1 MRIVTTS
8 QTPQLVK
15 ALIGFIVFMMALA
28 TNSSQSLAAETKQTT
43 VTASV
48 PDISPP
54 TIPILISPENNSFT
68 TLSTPSFIWKAATSS
83 ATLSHY
89 QLYIDD
95 IIKYDLI
102 PLTSVTNTQYSLV
115 FNAITKTYTL
125 TPLLALVDGTHSW
138 KIVAFD
144 TNNNFSSSAIWT
156 FHLDSLPPLL
166 LVEQIGPV
174 TTNISSNNT
183 SSVPLNPI
191 ELTDNEPQLSG
202 TGEPLANVTVTI
214 QVEGETPYLDNFTVG
229 ANGSWS
235 YKLSTLP
242 RGKIVYIS
250 FTSVDSAGNT
260 SFISRIP
267 IIIVTETIVFP
278 PESEAPSGNPS
289 PNAILTSLPIPKITI
304 PLTYPVETVKT
315 TVRKTISLIPESIR
329 EFGRAIVN
337 LAKAAVV
344 APLVFVAPAAALVA
358 TAAIP
363 VFTIISLLLQLGPR
377 LFYQAIIRF
386 LQTFGLLPLPE
397 PQGMV
402 FDSKTNQPVAFAILS
417 ITQVDTGKD
426 QIPVQE
432 TVITNTDGLYQGL
445 SLPKGF
451 YELKVKHQD
460 YEFPT
465 QLNKPHY
472 LKFTDFYKGEKV
484 LIDSKHPPLFLI
496 PVDFIGDETS
506 TTKKNNKFWKLLL
519 SRYSFNKLRVPL
531 FIFSTGITLFYPTFT
546 NILVV
551 FAYLIVF
558 GKEFIYSKREPDL
571 AGIISD
577 ENRVN
582 IPSVTV
588 RIYQKDSAKLVA
600 ITQTDEKGQFSL
612 YLDPDTYLI
621 NIMKNGYIWDE
632 LAAQS
637 YNEITFTGE
646 SVHRNIILRK
656 L

>member
-1 MRIVTTS
+1 MVLYLLALSMSLS
-8 QTPQLVK
+8 QV
-15 ALIGFIVFMMALA
+15 
-28 TNSSQSLAAETKQTT
+28 LAAESKQTT

-48 PDISPP
+48 PDVSPP

-68 TLSTPSFIWKAATSS
+68 TLSTPSFIWKASTSS

-89 QLYIDD
+89 QLYVDD

-102 PLTSVTNTQYSLV
+102 PLTSITNTQYSLV
-115 FNAITKTYTL
+115 FNATTNTYTL

-144 TNNNFSSSAIWT
+144 ANNNFSSSAIWT

-166 LVEQIGPV
+166 LVEQIGSV
-174 TTNISSNNT
+174 ITSISSSNT
-183 SSVPLNPI
+183 NSIPLQPI
-191 ELTDNEPQLSG
+191 ELTDNEPVLSG
-202 TGEPLANVTVTI
+202 TGEPLAKVTVTI
-214 QVEGETPYLDNFTVG
+214 LVEGETPYLDNFTVG

-235 YKLSTLP
+235 YKMATLP
-242 RGKIVYIS
+242 RGKIVYVS

-260 SFISRIP
+260 STISRIP
-267 IIIVTETIVFP
+267 IIILSETIIFP
-278 PESEAPSGNPS
+278 PESVTASGSPS
-289 PNAILTSLPIPKITI
+289 PNAILTSLPLPRVTV
-304 PLTYPVETVKT
+304 PLTYPIETVKT
-315 TVRKTISLIPESIR
+315 TVRKTLSLIPESIR
-329 EFGRAIVN
+329 EFGKTIIN

-358 TAAIP
+358 TAALP

-377 LFYQAIIRF
+377 LFYQAILRF

-397 PQGMV
+397 PQGLV
-402 FDSKTNQPVAFAILS
+402 FDSKTNQPVAFAILN
-417 ITQVDTGKD
+417 ITQVDVNEN

-432 TVITNTDGLYQGL
+432 TVITNTDGLYQGI
-445 SLPKGF
+445 SLPEGS
-451 YELKVKHQD
+451 YQIKVKHQD
-460 YEFPT
+460 YTFPT
-465 QLNKPHY
+465 AVSKPHY
-472 LKFTDFYKGEKV
+472 LNYTDFYKGEKV
-484 LIDSKHPPLFLI
+484 LINSKHPPLFLI
-496 PVDFIGDETS
+496 PVDFIGDEEN
-506 TTKKNNKFWKLLL
+506 TTRKNNKFWKLLL

-531 FIFSTGITLFYPTFT
+531 FIFSTGITLFYPTLI
-546 NILVV
+546 NIVV
-551 FAYLIVF
+551 VLAYIIIFV
-558 GKEFIYSKREPDL
+558 KEYLYSKREPDL
-571 AGIISD
+571 SGIISD

-600 ITQTDEKGQFSL
+600 ITQTDENGQFSL

-637 YNEITFTGE
+637 YNEITFTGQA
-646 SVHRNIILRK
+646 VQRNVTLRK